1 MDEEK
6 ERSFLFYR
14 RWFDQMQ
21 RLPDAER
28 LQVYDSICGY
38 AFRRIVTEMAYY
50 LESIMDN
57 IRQTIDE
64 NAEKREAYVEQRRNA
79 IRARWE
85 KNKKNTDVNASHS
98 GDTNEYGS
106 IRTNTSEY
114 DKVKVKVKDKVKVKV
129 KDKVKEEKE
138 EKQVE
143 LVSPSIETSSIDPQR
158 STRVRE
164 EKVPDEEKK
173 AFEEKREAATE
184 KAEFFA
190 KVKLTWNFAVSKAK
204 IPMMSKWTDIRRK
217 AVAARAREHGEAAVL
232 DAIERAAQSDFL
244 NGGNKRGFVASF
256 DWVMRPTNFLKVI
269 EGNYDNRENNQYTTT
284 NNCIQNGTYP
294 QRQNHNGGKDAYG
307 RDIEAYEQRRRDFEA
322 YAAAKLARSN
332 PDEVEELPF

>member
-64 NAEKREAYVEQRRNA
+64 NAEKREAFIAKQR
-79 IRARWE
+79 
-85 KNKKNTDVNASHS
+85 KNGKKGGRPRKPTDCEENPNNPTVILGNPTKPNESH
-98 GDTNEYGS
+98 
-106 IRTNTSEY
+106 
-114 DKVKVKVKDKVKVKV
+114 KVKVKV

-244 NGGNKRGFVASF
+244 NGGNRKGFVASF

-284 NNCIQNGTYP
+284 NNGIQNGTYP